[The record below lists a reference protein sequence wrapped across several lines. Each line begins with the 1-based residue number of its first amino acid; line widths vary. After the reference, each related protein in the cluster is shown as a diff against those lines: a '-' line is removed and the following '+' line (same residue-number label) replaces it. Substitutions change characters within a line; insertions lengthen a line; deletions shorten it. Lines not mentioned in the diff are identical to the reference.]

1 MKGRKKSISEAA
13 SRRQIGLVCKLIH
26 QHFRRQ
32 FEWNAAKAGLDD
44 VTLSHGRILG
54 FLSHSDTPV
63 FQRDIEAAF
72 GINRSTVTGIM
83 QLMEKNGLIERKSV
97 PQDSRL
103 KQVCITEN
111 GRSLHRKIMAVI
123 ETSEQQILEGLT
135 ADEISAFFSV
145 ALKIEKTVSE
155 KTGGTVC

>member
-1 MKGRKKSISEAA
+1 MKGRKSISEAA

-32 FEWNAAKAGLDD
+32 FEWNAAQAGLDD

-54 FLSHSDTPV
+54 FLEHSNTAV
-63 FQRDIEAAF
+63 YQRDIEAAF
-72 GINRSTVTGIM
+72 GITRSTVTGMM

-97 PQDSRL
+97 PHDSRL

-111 GRSLHRKIMAVI
+111 GRSLHRKIVAVI
-123 ETSEQQILEGLT
+123 EASEQQLLKELT
-135 ADEISAFFSV
+135 TEEADAFFAI
-145 ALKIEKTVSE
+145 ALKIEQTVLAKSE
-155 KTGGTVC
+155 DSVC